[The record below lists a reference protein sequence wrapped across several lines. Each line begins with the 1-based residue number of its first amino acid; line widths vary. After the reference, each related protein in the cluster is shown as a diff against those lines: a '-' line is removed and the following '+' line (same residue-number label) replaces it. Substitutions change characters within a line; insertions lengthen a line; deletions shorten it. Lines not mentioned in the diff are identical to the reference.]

1 MNGHENSEYLVAFL
15 DGALSVEDAGR
26 VEKHLE
32 RCPSCREVLEDFR
45 LTGQLLNQWTEVA
58 PSPGFESRV
67 LTRIRASAPPRS
79 VSGRFG
85 NLNRW
90 IFKSPLRWAA
100 VAAGMVLM
108 AGAAYWTF
116 PLSRNEEVLTEADKE
131 EMATQIDLYVDYG
144 VISHLDTLKPM
155 DATPPPTGDE
165 SSVINTA

>member
-1 MNGHENSEYLVAFL
+1 MNGHENSEELVAFL
-15 DGALSVEDAGR
+15 DGALSVENARG

-45 LTGQLLNQWTEVA
+45 RTGQLLNQWTEVA

-67 LTRIRASAPPRS
+67 LTRIRASGSPRP
-79 VSGRFG
+79 VSREFG
-85 NLNRW
+85 KLNRW
-90 IFKSPLRWAA
+90 IFGSPLRWAA
-100 VAAGMVLM
+100 VATGIVLL
-108 AGAAYWTF
+108 AGAAYWIS
-116 PLSRNEEVLTEADKE
+116 PLSRNEEVMTEAEKD

-144 VISHLDTLKPM
+144 VISHLETLKPM